1 MKNVDALR
9 GIIEGDKTYTRNRLK
24 MFLLSYPERVEDLLE
39 KLDNI
44 RDDSSPCSTT
54 WKSTTPE
61 HCEAVNQMV
70 ITACRTKKVDCM

>member
-44 RDDSSPCSTT
+44 RDDSSPCS
-54 WKSTTPE
+54 KIGRA
-61 HCEAVNQMV
+61 HV
-70 ITACRTKKVDCM
+70 